1 MDTNSTKDAN
11 GCCVNKP
18 LALTVT
24 MTVASLDGRKV
35 GDHSHRVDDSDS
47 NSLLPLPRGGMSQKS
62 DKKYR
67 KRKVQWNDRIGN
79 KLVEVLEY
87 EPSDVSDS
95 DSEDEDDNSCMCSI
109 M

>member
-1 MDTNSTKDAN
+1 MDTKKSTKDTN
-11 GCCVNKP
+11 GCVNKP
-18 LALTVT
+18 MALTMT
-24 MTVASLDGRKV
+24 LTVASLEGRKV
-35 GDHSHRVDDSDS
+35 EDRNKEDDSDS
-47 NSLLPLPRGGMSQKS
+47 NSLLPLRKGGISRKS
-62 DKKYR
+62 DKTYR

-95 DSEDEDDNSCMCSI
+95 EDEDDGGDPCICSI